1 MEPQFIVDINAGKL
15 SKWLRIM
22 GYNASLF
29 TSEEDSAMIKSAL
42 KENRIILTKDSQIMK
57 RRLVTSGKLK
67 VLFIEGDDPEL
78 QIQQVVN
85 YLNLDYRFKPFSICL
100 ECNTKLTRK
109 DKKDVKNQVPPHV
122 YETQEYYMECPS
134 CHRIY
139 WKGTHW
145 QAMNEELDKLIA
157 IKQNKIKGG
166 FST

>member
-1 MEPQFIVDINAGKL
+1 METRFIIDTNVGKL

-29 TSEEDSAMIKSAL
+29 TGAEDSAMIKSAL
-42 KENRIILTKDSQIMK
+42 NENRVIVTKDSQIMK

-67 VLFIEGDDPEL
+67 VILVEDDDPKM

-85 YLNLDYRFKPFSICL
+85 LLNLNYHFKPFSICL
-100 ECNTKLTRK
+100 ECNIELE
-109 DKKDVKNQVPPHV
+109 KKEREDVKDFVPRHV
-122 YETQEYYMECPS
+122 FETHSDFMECPT

-145 QAMNEELDKLIA
+145 HAMNETLEKYMA
-157 IKQNKIKGG
+157 SK
-166 FST
+166 